1 MTATYNQPR
10 RRMGCLFFFILLVA
24 GFVGLCYLPAPAE
37 DSLFSSWFST
47 PAQEA
52 GVDAYPALTETWSD
66 GSGSNKVIRIP
77 LTGLIMFGEN
87 QGFFSPAGSTDMALQ
102 AIRRATYDPEVRAI
116 IMEIDSGGGG
126 ITASDI
132 LYNALL
138 NFRAADTT
146 RQVITLCGDMAASG
160 AYYIALAS
168 DHIIAHPTTVTG
180 SIGVIIQGL
189 NFRELAQRH
198 GVADMTFKSG
208 ANKDLL
214 NPLGESSAA
223 QQAIVQNVVDD
234 MHKRF
239 VSLVAT
245 RRKIPETALV
255 PLTDGRI
262 FTASHALELELI
274 DEIGYWEDAVNR
286 TATLLGVPDI
296 CVYRYDESV
305 SLMSLLQVTSRLNP
319 RTWFGETARLQYR
332 LNL

>member
-1 MTATYNQPR
+1 
-10 RRMGCLFFFILLVA
+10 
-24 GFVGLCYLPAPAE
+24 
-37 DSLFSSWFST
+37 
-47 PAQEA
+47 
-52 GVDAYPALTETWSD
+52 
-66 GSGSNKVIRIP
+66 
-77 LTGLIMFGEN
+77 
-87 QGFFSPAGSTDMALQ
+87 MALQ

-132 LYNALL
+132 LYNAML

>member
-1 MTATYNQPR
+1 MTAANYQPR

-24 GFVGLCYLPAPAE
+24 GFVGLCYLPAPSE
-37 DSLFSSWFST
+37 NSLFASWFGS
-47 PAQEA
+47 PVQDA
-52 GVDAYPALTETWSD
+52 GADAFPALNETWSD
-66 GSGSNKVIRIP
+66 GSGSNKVVRIP
-77 LTGLIMFGEN
+77 LTGLIMFGESE
-87 QGFFSPAGSTDMALQ
+87 GFFSPAGATEMALQ
-102 AIRRATYDPEVRAI
+102 AIRRATYDPDVRAI

-138 NFRAADTT
+138 NFRAADGT

-180 SIGVIIQGL
+180 SIGVIIQSL

-198 GVADMTFKSG
+198 GVVDTSFKSG
-208 ANKDLL
+208 ENKDLL
-214 NPLGESSAA
+214 NPLGEISTAEKM
-223 QQAIVQNVVDD
+223 IVQGVVDD

-245 RRKIPETALV
+245 RRNIPEGTLV

-262 FTASHALELELI
+262 FTASHALELGLI
-274 DEIGYWEDAVNR
+274 DEIGYWEDAMSR

-296 CVYRYDESV
+296 CVYRYDQSV

-319 RTWFGETARLQYR
+319 RAWFGDTARLQYR
-332 LNL
+332 LDL